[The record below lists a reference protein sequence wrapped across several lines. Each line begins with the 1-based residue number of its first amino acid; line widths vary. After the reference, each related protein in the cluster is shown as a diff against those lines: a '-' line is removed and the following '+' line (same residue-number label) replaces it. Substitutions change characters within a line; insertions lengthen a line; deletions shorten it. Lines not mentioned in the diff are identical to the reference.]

1 MNTFN
6 KRCADTLRVF
16 SENQGIKLKASHAHE
31 IVAAF
36 FGYKSKAAMDTDNT
50 CSVDNLSQANIYV
63 LTPSALIDTRRECL
77 EGLPSDLPDTYTL
90 SEALIPVVEEV
101 YKGRSFVSFTHLTEV
116 LTSEY
121 LQRYGTPLIPEHFG
135 QSKNAGQIF
144 SSPIFEFN
152 PQIQNIKDGVRVT
165 ATNRY
170 YGSVDLHFP
179 SVDILMSISLQR
191 IAGHVGYT
199 LLDITGE
206 VCSVEHQLVQ

>member
-1 MNTFN
+1 MNNFN

-50 CSVDNLSQANIYV
+50 CSMDNLSQANIYV
-63 LTPSALIDTRRECL
+63 LTPTALIDERRQCL
-77 EGLPSDLPDTYTL
+77 EGLPSDLPDAYTL
-90 SEALIPVVEEV
+90 GESLIPAIGEV
-101 YKGRSFVSFTHLTEV
+101 FKGRPFASFSNLTEV
-116 LTSEY
+116 LTGEY
-121 LQRYGTPLIPEHFG
+121 LQRYGTPLIPAHFG
-135 QSKNAGQIF
+135 RSVNASQIF
-144 SSPIFEFN
+144 SRPIFEFN
-152 PQIQNIKDGVRVT
+152 PQIQNTKDGVRVT

-170 YGSVDLHFP
+170 YGSADVDFP
-179 SVDILMSISLQR
+179 SVDILMSITLQR